1 MPRTIFENIVIQHFE
16 KTSFL
21 EFCQYTPI
29 RFFEI
34 LLIQEGRGTLRINGH
49 KVPYAGNQL
58 FVFIPNDEYNFE
70 IEEETTVSAIKFL
83 YNFFNNF
90 SEDTNQTQLKEWFK
104 KIETILHGAN
114 RAGHIQLRSETEKNS
129 LLALFAVL
137 CNEYNDKQLRNE
149 VVLRNTLHS
158 VLFIVSRNVD
168 YEFLQ
173 SGSSKIQ
180 EIVRYI
186 HYHIHDASKISN
198 KSLADTFNISDNY
211 IGQYFKKQ
219 MGVSLKKYILN
230 YKLKLAETRLK
241 YTDLTFSEIA
251 SELGFTDSSHLDKT
265 FLSYKG
271 ITPSSYR
278 QSLKECT

>member
-34 LLIQEGRGTLRINGH
+34 LQIQEGKGVLKINGH
-49 KVPYAGNQL
+49 NVPYEKSQL

-70 IEEETTVSAIKFL
+70 IEEETTVSAVKFL

-90 SEDTNQTQLKEWFK
+90 SGDNNQSQLKEWFK

-114 RAGHIQLRSETEKNS
+114 RATNLKLRSETEKSS
-129 LLALFAVL
+129 LLSLFKVL
-137 CNEYNDKQLRNE
+137 CNEYNDQTLRNE
-149 VVLRNTLHS
+149 VILRNTLHS
-158 VLFIVSRNVD
+158 VLYIVSRNVD
-168 YEFLQ
+168 YEFLKT
-173 SGSSKIQ
+173 GSSKIQ

-186 HYHIHDASKISN
+186 HYYIHDANKISN
-198 KSLADTFNISDNY
+198 AALADEFNISENY
-211 IGQYFKKQ
+211 ISQYFKKQ
-219 MGVSLKKYILN
+219 MGLSLKKYILN
-230 YKLKLAETRLK
+230 YKIKLAETRLK
-241 YTDLTFSEIA
+241 YTDLTYSEIA

-271 ITPSSYR
+271 ITPSAYR
-278 QSLKECT
+278 QNQKNI